1 MAEQQLVVFALG
13 KEEFGID
20 ISRVREIVRMQNI
33 TVIPQSMDF
42 VEGIVNLRGQIV
54 PIVDLCK
61 RFLVVDRE
69 GRNDSDRR
77 IIVVHM
83 AGQNIGIL
91 VDGVSEILRVPDEAI
106 EPTPPMVASGAS
118 VDFIR
123 GVAKVK
129 DRLIMALDLDRI
141 FSTEER
147 EMLAQTES

>member
-1 MAEQQLVVFALG
+1 
-13 KEEFGID
+13 
-20 ISRVREIVRMQNI
+20 
-33 TVIPQSMDF
+33 
-42 VEGIVNLRGQIV
+42 
-54 PIVDLCK
+54 
-61 RFLVVDRE
+61 
-69 GRNDSDRR
+69 
-77 IIVVHM
+77 M

-147 EMLAQTES
+147 ELLAQTES

>member
-1 MAEQQLVVFALG
+1 MAEQLLVVFALG

-33 TVIPQSMDF
+33 TTIPQSMDF

-69 GRNDSDRR
+69 RRNDIDRR

-106 EPTPPMVASGAS
+106 EPTPPIVASGVS
-118 VDFIR
+118 SDFIR
-123 GVAKVK
+123 GVAKVEG
-129 DRLIMALDLDRI
+129 RLIIFLDLDRI
-141 FSTEER
+141 FSAEEQ
-147 EMLAQTES
+147 EALAQSSD